1 MMPPVEGTCNSFAV
15 QYAFVKVKYQYQCLL
30 LDDVHIMSVSVYAL
44 RELMACACLVTG
56 EVVES
61 YTWPC
66 FPFLLLSSE
75 MQDVHIDV
83 EMFPLMTKS
92 HFEGKLS
99 VLVAAMFLC

>member
-1 MMPPVEGTCNSFAV
+1 
-15 QYAFVKVKYQYQCLL
+15 
-30 LDDVHIMSVSVYAL
+30 
-44 RELMACACLVTG
+44 MACACLVTG

-66 FPFLLLSSE
+66 FPFLILSSE
-75 MQDVHIDV
+75 MQDVHRDV

-99 VLVAAMFLC
+99 VLVAAMFLCSFTTILHLRGLHRTDSVRGNGKI